1 MQVEIPAVVM
11 ESESMVV
18 GGMVAEARVEEVTDV
33 AARVVLKEVAKGAVM
48 VEGTE
53 VVATVVAAMA
63 AVVTAA
69 ANEPLST

>member
-1 MQVEIPAVVM
+1 
-11 ESESMVV
+11 
-18 GGMVAEARVEEVTDV
+18 
-33 AARVVLKEVAKGAVM
+33 M

-69 ANEPLST
+69 AIEPLST